1 MAETMGMPE
10 GDGFIMKDSGPGNG
24 SGPEEQMPG
33 VNFSTFILSL
43 YSSTLVQLGEMK
55 DPVTGTREQ
64 NLDLAKQTVD
74 MISMLEQKTR
84 GNLDNEEENL
94 MKSLLHE
101 LRLAYVK
108 AKG

>member
-1 MAETMGMPE
+1 MPEKMGMPE
-10 GDGFIMKDSGPGNG
+10 GDGFVMKESCSGSA
-24 SGPEEQMPG
+24 SGGKCAFPG
-33 VNFSTFILSL
+33 VNFSTFILSM
-43 YSSTLVQLGEMK
+43 YSSALVQLGEMV
-55 DPVTGTREQ
+55 DPATGKREQ

-74 MISMLEQKTR
+74 LIRMLEDKTR
-84 GNLDNEEENL
+84 GNLDMEEENL